1 MQRSLPM
8 KRCRLFLILVSSVSV
23 LVAQECI
30 EEPAQSSEPMVSFS
44 FKDVPFIIK
53 KDRNSSSMV
62 KMAPSGEFPYVFP
75 EKTYLNGQ
83 PDCNNPITNKEIA
96 LLSAVGEAPL
106 LVTKDEPGA
115 LYWIVQGSSAE
126 HMAMIGIQ
134 KINDAGSGPE
144 NMPAQTQA
152 IVGLDFGATAT
163 EVDLRR
169 DYFFLAVK
177 GNDSE
182 FGQRGSGI
190 ALLRIDSEVE
200 TYTEVN
206 KQSGK
211 EEEKKRVKSRY
222 FNPLD
227 AVTGK
232 DFENRAF
239 PIDVR
244 DENNNPI
251 NINGGLAEILPN
263 VVEMR
268 WDGELYRL
276 FIGLNVKTKSDAR
289 DDQGACAVLVGRVE
303 GERLCIEP
311 LINHELLKKV
321 SNSIV
326 AATGADKSVSIHAL
340 RIMKTT
346 TGAMYLIGQGG
357 NGRPDETR
365 NTVFALPLV
374 ERGLLSP
381 LHEWVFD
388 KNVGTLACPEVTMT
402 NSYGVTFAQ
411 TADSLQHII
420 TADQSPVV
428 VGAQQSLPGT
438 IVDIEVVRDAVW
450 VAIKAES
457 EQNSGL
463 YVSHSIFD
471 EYGRVAAWTPWQ
483 RGIFSQGFPLKFCFN
498 PTDRTMQIVSMT
510 PENRLRYHKT
520 MLYELKNGDEANP
533 KHQSRI
539 GQQLVNTF
547 TQKEGGIQAIAYY
560 DKFDPV
566 FHIQNDSTGLVIAG
580 GYQKL
585 AFLHSPT
592 GKMHIFNDE
601 ALKSIGAITQTTVA
615 RVADHL
621 YWVVGGARG
630 TALLVDESGNGLPS
644 TNKFEDYLDL
654 ISGGNYRWKKITE
667 HKIVRKL
674 IGGDGCFY
682 IITRDRLERINF
694 TSEAPDAFKVTNLME
709 PKQLNKATIT
719 DACISTNCAII
730 GTTKGMFFA
739 STPLAG
745 EDNAEKI
752 EWNAVPGLENLP
764 VVRFSIMS
772 SSGNEHQLGAAAQLY
787 VLTGSLIEGRGFVYR
802 LYVHEGQ
809 VKIVPFSKTQP
820 WLVNCRGFRHNLMT
834 QGSLLF
840 STKGL
845 TSGQVPMLHIL
856 QLTQPGYVPP
866 TYYSMSTYI
875 PLVKGWSH
883 CEHIVLDRATGHLL
897 VCGDGGIYL
906 RE

>member
-1 MQRSLPM
+1 M
-8 KRCRLFLILVSSVSV
+8 SV
-23 LVAQECI
+23 LYAQESN
-30 EEPAQSSEPMVSFS
+30 EQAAQSPEPLVSFS

-96 LLSAVGEAPL
+96 LLSAVGEAPV

-134 KINDAGSGPE
+134 KINDAGSGPATI
-144 NMPAQTQA
+144 PAQTQA

-169 DYFFLAVK
+169 DYFFVAVK
-177 GNDSE
+177 GSDSE

-227 AVTGK
+227 AVTGS
-232 DFENRAF
+232 DNGNRAF
-239 PIDVR
+239 PIDTR
-244 DENNNPI
+244 DEANNPI
-251 NINGGLAEILPN
+251 NINGGLADILPN
-263 VVEMR
+263 LVEMR

-276 FIGLNVKTKSDAR
+276 FIGLNVKTKADAR

-326 AATGADKSVSIHAL
+326 AAAGADKSVSIHAL

-357 NGRPDETR
+357 NGTPDETR
-365 NTVFALPLV
+365 NTIFALPLV
-374 ERGLLSP
+374 ERGLLAP

-388 KNVGTLACPEVTMT
+388 KNVGTLASPEVTMT
-402 NSYGVTFAQ
+402 NSFGITFAQ
-411 TADSLQHII
+411 PADAVQHLV
-420 TADQSPVV
+420 ASDQSQAV
-428 VGAQQSLPGT
+428 VGAHQPLPGT

-457 EQNSGL
+457 EQKSGL
-463 YVSHSIFD
+463 YVSHSIFN
-471 EYGRVAAWTPWQ
+471 EHGRVAAWTPWQ
-483 RGIFSQGFPLKFCFN
+483 RGMFSQGFPLKFCFN

-520 MLYELKNGDEANP
+520 MLYELKNGDNTNP
-533 KHQSRI
+533 NHQSQI
-539 GQQLVNTF
+539 AQHLVNTF
-547 TQKEGGIQAIAYY
+547 TQKEGGIQTIVYH
-560 DKFDPV
+560 DKNDPV
-566 FHIQNDSTGLVIAG
+566 FQIQNDSTGLVIAG
-580 GYQKL
+580 GYQKIAL
-585 AFLHSPT
+585 LHSPT
-592 GKMHIFNDE
+592 GKMHIFNDD
-601 ALKSIGAITQTTVA
+601 ALKSIGAITQTAVV
-615 RVADHL
+615 RIDDHL
-621 YWVVGGARG
+621 YLIAGGARG
-630 TALLVDESGNGLPS
+630 VALLVDENDKGLPS
-644 TNKFEDYLDL
+644 CQQFENYLDL
-654 ISGGNYRWKKITE
+654 AVCGNYRWKKITE
-667 HKIVRKL
+667 HKVVRKL
-674 IGGDGCFY
+674 ISGDRCFY
-682 IITRDRLERINF
+682 VITRDLLERIDF
-694 TSEAPDAFKVTNLME
+694 IGEKTDALRVTCLMG
-709 PKQLNKATIT
+709 PQQLRKSTIT

-739 STPLAG
+739 STPLAD
-745 EDNAEKI
+745 EDNAENI
-752 EWNAVPGLENLP
+752 EWSAVGQLENLP
-764 VVRFSIMS
+764 IVRFSMMS
-772 SSGNEHQLGAAAQLY
+772 SSGNEYQLGTTAQLY
-787 VLTGSLIEGRGFVYR
+787 VLTGSLMEGRGFVYR

-809 VKIVPFSKTQP
+809 VKLVPFSKTQP

-845 TSGQVPMLHIL
+845 TSGQVPMLQIL

-866 TYYSMSTYI
+866 LHYSMSTYI

-883 CEHIVLDRATGHLL
+883 CEHIVLDTATGHLL